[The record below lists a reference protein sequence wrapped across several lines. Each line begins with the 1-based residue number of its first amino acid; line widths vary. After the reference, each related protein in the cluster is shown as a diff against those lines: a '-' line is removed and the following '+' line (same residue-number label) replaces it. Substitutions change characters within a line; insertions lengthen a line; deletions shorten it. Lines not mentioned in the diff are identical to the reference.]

1 MKITHYREKD
11 FKTSNWSGGTTTELF
26 IYPREAD
33 YKKRDFLF
41 RLSSATVDLDRS
53 DFTPLP
59 EFFRFI
65 SPLNGDL
72 KISHDEKNFTKL
84 KPYEVYAF
92 DGGAKTVSMGRVR
105 DFNLMVKDGVETE
118 VKNFALNKNSVLKF
132 SVSKGEIGWIF
143 LYNTKALLTAETV
156 NEKKDFNLDKLD
168 LIIFEAGDDTN
179 CDTKEEVLISADGAL
194 SLFYGKIP
202 TAF

>member
-1 MKITHYREKD
+1 M
-11 FKTSNWSGGTTTELF
+11 
-26 IYPREAD
+26 
-33 YKKRDFLF
+33 
-41 RLSSATVDLDRS
+41 DRS

-59 EFFRFI
+59 GFFRFI

-143 LYNTKALLTAETV
+143 LYNTKALLRAETV

-168 LIIFEAGDDTN
+168 LIIFEADDDTN
-179 CDTKEEVLISADGAL
+179 GDTKEEVLISTNGAL
-194 SLFYGKIP
+194 SLFYGKVP

>member
-1 MKITHYREKD
+1 MKITHYKEKD

-59 EFFRFI
+59 GFFRFI

-118 VKNFALNKNSVLKF
+118 VKNFALSKNSVLKF

-143 LYNTKALLTAETV
+143 LYNTKAQLTAETI

-179 CDTKEEVLISADGAL
+179 GDTKEEVLISTDGAL
-194 SLFYGKIP
+194 SLFYGKIL

>member
-1 MKITHYREKD
+1 MKITHYGEKD

-26 IYPREAD
+26 IYPHEAD
-33 YKKRDFLF
+33 YKKRNFLF

-59 EFFRFI
+59 GFFRFI

-84 KPYEVYAF
+84 KPYEIYAF

-132 SVSKGEIGWIF
+132 SV
-143 LYNTKALLTAETV
+143 L
-156 NEKKDFNLDKLD
+156 
-168 LIIFEAGDDTN
+168 
-179 CDTKEEVLISADGAL
+179 
-194 SLFYGKIP
+194 
-202 TAF
+202 

>member
-11 FKTSNWSGGTTTELF
+11 FKTSNWSGGITTELF

-59 EFFRFI
+59 GFFRFI

-92 DGGAKTVSMGRVR
+92 DGGAKTGRVR

-132 SVSKGEIGWIF
+132 SVLKGEIGWIF
-143 LYNTKALLTAETV
+143 LYNTKTLLRAETV
-156 NEKKDFNLDKLD
+156 NKKKDFNLDKLD
-168 LIIFEAGDDTN
+168 LIIFEADDDTN
-179 CDTKEEVLISADGAL
+179 GDTKEEVLISTDGVL
-194 SLFYGKIP
+194 SLFYGKVP

>member
-11 FKTSNWSGGTTTELF
+11 FKTSNWSGGITTELF

-59 EFFRFI
+59 GFFRFI

-72 KISHDEKNFTKL
+72 KISHDEKNFTK
-84 KPYEVYAF
+84 
-92 DGGAKTVSMGRVR
+92 
-105 DFNLMVKDGVETE
+105 LMVKDGVETE

-132 SVSKGEIGWIF
+132 SVLKGEIGWIF
-143 LYNTKALLTAETV
+143 LYNTKTLLRAETV
-156 NEKKDFNLDKLD
+156 NKKKDFNLDKLD
-168 LIIFEAGDDTN
+168 LIIFEADDDTN
-179 CDTKEEVLISADGAL
+179 GDTKEEVLISTDGVL
-194 SLFYGKIP
+194 SLFYGKVP

>member
-1 MKITHYREKD
+1 MKITHYGEKD

-33 YKKRDFLF
+33 YQKRNFLF

-59 EFFRFI
+59 GFFRFI

-92 DGGAKTVSMGRVR
+92 EGGAKTVSMGRVR
-105 DFNLMVKDGVETE
+105 DFNLMVKEGIQTE

-132 SVSKGEIGWIF
+132 SISKGEIGWIF
-143 LYNTKALLTAETV
+143 SYNAKLPLTAETAGGK
-156 NEKKDFNLDKLD
+156 NKFNLDKLD
-168 LIIFEAGDDTN
+168 LIIFEPDSDI
-179 CDTKEEVLISADGAL
+179 KEEVLISTDGTI

-202 TAF
+202 VVS